1 MKVYAYALFRA
12 QEGNRKKGKVINMTK
27 RVSRFALM
35 AALIVVLVGVG
46 STPAVAGSTDSTD
59 PFYFVTADGEIG
71 DGFFTLSSPTN
82 GVYPITGISGDYFD
96 PREGTSTDL
105 MLMPAGVMNSLG
117 NLTDNEFFNP
127 PSPGYFDSGGFAFQA
142 TFSNGTVLD
151 YAVFYDTA
159 SPTDYAGCWV
169 EVQSNGTDACTL
181 GATINITGA
190 NWTSNPEPSSLLLFG
205 TGAIGVLAFARRK
218 LRV

>member
-1 MKVYAYALFRA
+1 M
-12 QEGNRKKGKVINMTK
+12 ISMTK
-27 RVSRFALM
+27 RVSRFALI
-35 AALIVVLVGVG
+35 AALIVVLVGVA

-71 DGFFTLSSPTN
+71 DGFFTLGSPTN
-82 GVYPITGISGDYFD
+82 GAYPITGISGDYFD
-96 PREGTSTDL
+96 PREGGISTNL
-105 MLMPAGVMNSLG
+105 MLLPTGIENSIG
-117 NLTDNEFFNP
+117 GYTDNKFFNP

-142 TFSNGTVLD
+142 TFQNGDVLD

-169 EVQSNGTDACTL
+169 EVQSNGTDACSP

-190 NWTSNPEPSSLLLFG
+190 NWTSNPEPSSILLFG